1 MRARRIILGGLILA
15 VTACT
20 APPPRPSAPPPGPAP
35 LPAPAPQPAPLP
47 MPAPVPAPAPL
58 PPPRPAAVQS
68 LLDGARADLASA
80 APAAASAKLERALR
94 LSPRDGWLWHELARV
109 RLAEGDR
116 TQARAFAMRSDS
128 LAGQDQT
135 LRASNARLLERAGSW

>member
-1 MRARRIILGGLILA
+1 MRARQLVLGGLVLA
-15 VTACT
+15 MAACT
-20 APPPRPSAPPPGPAP
+20 TPPPRRPAP
-35 LPAPAPQPAPLP
+35 SPAPAPFPAPAPQPAPLP
-47 MPAPVPAPAPL
+47 TPAPVPAPAPL

-68 LLDGARADLASA
+68 LLDGARADLASEA
-80 APAAASAKLERALR
+80 LAAASAKLERAVR

-116 TQARAFAMRSDS
+116 AQARALAMRSDS
-128 LAGQDQT
+128 LAGPDQS